1 MFTHIWPRGKKEKKE
16 ERFYP
21 RRIENKMGLLLQ
33 LRVKFQKKKK
43 KKEIATPERG
53 KLSKV
58 GKKKK
63 KKSSR
68 TQFCPRTNVIP
79 LRLKSILRNRE
90 RWTSCGSPLSVLPEE
105 ENRSRRRG
113 EEEELSR
120 RGELCVMHLWH
131 SGSLSCYLA
140 AAFSISLATV
150 AVLPLSFSVFFRL
163 RPTDC

>member
-1 MFTHIWPRGKKEKKE
+1 MFTHIWPRGKKKRKRKDFILVESRIKGFE
-16 ERFYP
+16 WNP
-21 RRIENKMGLLLQ
+21 R
-33 LRVKFQKKKK
+33 KKKK
-43 KKEIATPERG
+43 RNRDTRERKTLKSG
-53 KLSKV
+53 E
-58 GKKKK
+58 KKKK

-150 AVLPLSFSVFFRL
+150 AVVPPSFSVFFRL